1 MTRTLVTDIVQ
12 ELRAKYPDL
21 RLPAKPTSDDVVK
34 YSKAKRA
41 YARELRARVRMRFGL
56 EPNATP
62 E

>member
-1 MTRTLVTDIVQ
+1 MKSTLVTDIVQ
-12 ELRAKYPDL
+12 EMRAKYPEL
-21 RLPAKPTSDDVVK
+21 RLPAKPTSDDMGK

-56 EPNATP
+56 EPNATS